1 MLAQRARW
9 YPTAALLPNGTI
21 LIVGGEIG
29 SNDRAQPN
37 LEILPK
43 PEGGDTVIELDWLVR
58 TDPYNLYPFIMVLPG
73 GGIFV
78 GMHTILVVHFI
89 SLNRRTHIM

>member
-1 MLAQRARW
+1 M
-9 YPTAALLPNGTI
+9 LPNGTI

-43 PEGGDTVIELDWLVR
+43 PEGGDTVIELDWLAR
-58 TDPYNLYPFIMVLPG
+58 TDPYNLYPFIIVLPG
-73 GGIFV
+73 GDIFV
-78 GMHTILVVHFI
+78 GTYAILSICFH
-89 SLNRRTHIM
+89 LY